1 MTHNQLLEKLFSNNP
16 LSRSDKARLRK
27 ELPLE
32 KFESL
37 ICQLSQ
43 NNKKR
48 PLTKQLYKAQNRL
61 YPEKKQKK
69 FRVVH
74 TIGGNVVDS
83 VFSGG
88 SPGLGKKH

>member
-16 LSRSDKARLRK
+16 LSRSEKARLRR

-37 ICQLSQ
+37 ICQLSH

-48 PLTKQLYKAQNRL
+48 SLTKQLYKAQNKL

-74 TIGGNVVDS
+74 SAGGNVVS

-88 SPGLGKKH
+88 LPGLGRKR